1 MPGVLDDLRTRR
13 EGMYAEMK
21 TLSSAAA
28 MNTEQRARFTTLDTE
43 ITELDA
49 ELDVRARQ
57 AEREARAAASRA
69 AESGG
74 QATDV
79 TDGTRRSGWAVT
91 TEPTTYGR
99 GSGHSY
105 FMDLAR
111 DKVGNGDG
119 DGGLTSARDRLRRH
133 TQEIDVDMPKRVERR
148 NAAAQRAYDDA
159 FTRGG
164 AREIRAMERMVNSG
178 VSPFEQ
184 RFISRTDGAGG
195 YFVPPLWLIDQYIP
209 YLRAGRDF
217 IDLWRG
223 LPLPA
228 GTDSINIPRVTIG
241 TAVGPQVADGG
252 PVQGRDMTD
261 SFVNARVYTIA
272 GQQDAALQL
281 LDQSPVAFDEIVF
294 ADMAADY
301 NMQLSAMG
309 MVGSGTAGQSL
320 GIWPSGLISTASG
333 IYVANTNNTASQTWV
348 NGGGATASVIN
359 SVFQASAQI
368 LSILART
375 RLLPPTAWVWH
386 PWLWY
391 YLMSQVDG
399 QQRPLVVP
407 GTPNNV
413 GYNQIAVDQDGPGV
427 SGPVGFYM
435 GLPVVLDPNVPTSF
449 GGTANPYIAAVSA
462 GQFAPTAGTG
472 SNALFTPLV
481 AGRWDDAFLWEGEM
495 RTRVLTEVLSGNLQ
509 VRFQIYNYYAM
520 MANRYQ
526 AYSAVSTGGTTVAAA
541 GSSVSYA
548 TLTQQS
554 ATAANSVLNMTGQGF

>member
-1 MPGVLDDLRTRR
+1 MPGVLDDLRANRAVLV
-13 EGMYAEMK
+13 GEME
-21 TLSSAAA
+21 TLSQARMSV
-28 MNTEQRARFTTLDTE
+28 EQRARFTQLNTE
-43 ITELDA
+43 VDDLDA
-49 ELDVRARQ
+49 ELALRAGH

-69 AESGG
+69 EESGG

-79 TDGTRRSGWAVT
+79 TDGTRRSGWSVT

-111 DKVGNGDG
+111 DKVGSGDG
-119 DGGLTSARDRLRRH
+119 DSGLAAARDRLRRH
-133 TQEIDVDMPKRVERR
+133 TQEIDVDMPRRVERR

-309 MVGSGTAGQSL
+309 MVGSGVGGQSL

-427 SGPVGFYM
+427 SGPVGYYM

-449 GGTANPYIAAVSA
+449 GGTTNPYIAAVSA
-462 GQFAPTAGTG
+462 GQFAPTAGSGT
-472 SNALFTPLV
+472 NALFTPLV